1 MNKTSNLYVKV
12 ESGVKAQAEAVL
24 KKLGISM
31 SAAISI
37 FLKQIITQ
45 DGLAFDVKVK
55 FNKPI
60 SILNLKENEFN
71 LELAKAESD
80 FENGKVYNFNEFK
93 KEILKDIDENI

>member
-1 MNKTSNLYVKV
+1 MNKTSKLYVKV
-12 ESGVKAQAEAVL
+12 ESGVKAQAESVL

-45 DGLAFDVKVK
+45 DGLPFDVKVK

-60 SILNLKENEFN
+60 SILNLKEDEFN
-71 LELAKAESD
+71 LELAKAEGD